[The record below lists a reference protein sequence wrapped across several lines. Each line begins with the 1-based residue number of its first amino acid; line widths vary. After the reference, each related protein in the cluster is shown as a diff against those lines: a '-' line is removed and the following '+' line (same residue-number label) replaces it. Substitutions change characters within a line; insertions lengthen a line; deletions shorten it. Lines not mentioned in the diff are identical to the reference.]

1 MLSLLHSI
9 YSFIFIKHYPFSSNY
24 YYYYYDVL
32 DEDGE
37 EETETRV

>member
-24 YYYYYDVL
+24 YYYYDVL